1 MKVLVVGA
9 SGGIGSSLSKLL
21 IAQGHTV
28 TEWTSLDL
36 DLNYPEQI
44 FEKDLSEYDLLLNC
58 SGHSQGTFLGFLGN
72 SWQNQ
77 LSQITVN
84 YTSNVFLLKHYA
96 TSRNNGRY
104 VWISTALLDGA
115 RPYHSIYAS
124 TKAASKCAI
133 DLVRQ
138 EATHIDIL
146 EVKVGPVKTNFRYR
160 NFQGTHSVEDVNS
173 MYDREHSL
181 SPEYVANEIMQAITQ
196 NQSEIYIK

>member
-9 SGGIGSSLSKLL
+9 SGGIGSNLSKLMH
-21 IAQGHTV
+21 ARGHAV
-28 TEWTSLDL
+28 TEWSSLDL
-36 DLNYPEQI
+36 DLNYPERI
-44 FEKDLSEYDLLLNC
+44 FNKDLTEYDLLLNC

-84 YTSNVFLLKHYA
+84 YTSNLFLLKHYA
-96 TSRNNGRY
+96 TSRKNGRY

-133 DLVRQ
+133 DLIRQ
-138 EATHIDIL
+138 EATHVDIL
-146 EVKVGPVKTNFRYR
+146 EVKVGPTKTNFRYR
-160 NFQGTHSVEDVNS
+160 NFQGTRSVEDVNS
-173 MYDREHSL
+173 MYDQENSL
-181 SPEYVANEIMQAITQ
+181 SADYVAGEIMQAITQ
-196 NQSEIYIK
+196 NQSEIHIK